1 LVRTPACHAGGREF
15 ESRRSRH
22 SVFSRPDL
30 NAREKDVTG
39 SPSDPKKISGSLPR
53 LPVRINWFSMGM
65 DSFLF
70 VLVSAAAISEI
81 NERANQQND
90 DSPNDG
96 LGQNGNDVGDADDR

>member
-1 LVRTPACHAGGREF
+1 
-15 ESRRSRH
+15 
-22 SVFSRPDL
+22 
-30 NAREKDVTG
+30 
-39 SPSDPKKISGSLPR
+39 
-53 LPVRINWFSMGM
+53 MGM